1 VPLFCQGLLLLPAAK
16 LTLPAPPLLTPT
28 ARCWCAGTGK
38 LDVVAGSNADV
49 IGLDWSTS
57 MRVCRQTLGAQH
69 KVQGNV
75 DPMVLFGTQVR
86 RTHDGLTSSVCYC
99 STCL

>member
-1 VPLFCQGLLLLPAAK
+1 MLRMLANCNCSSYKLSCSDMNAVLL
-16 LTLPAPPLLTPT
+16 
-28 ARCWCAGTGK
+28 RCSAGTGK

-57 MRVCRQTLGAQH
+57 MRVCRQTLGPQH

-86 RTHDGLTSSVCYC
+86 PGTGWRA
-99 STCL
+99 

>member
-1 VPLFCQGLLLLPAAK
+1 MPDINVLGPACHRLLHVNHIYLLLLS
-16 LTLPAPPLLTPT
+16 
-28 ARCWCAGTGK
+28 CCGAGTGK

-57 MRVCRQTLGAQH
+57 MRVCRQTLGPQH

-75 DPMVLFGTQVR
+75 DPMVLFGTQVGCK
-86 RTHDGLTSSVCYC
+86 HSALT
-99 STCL
+99 